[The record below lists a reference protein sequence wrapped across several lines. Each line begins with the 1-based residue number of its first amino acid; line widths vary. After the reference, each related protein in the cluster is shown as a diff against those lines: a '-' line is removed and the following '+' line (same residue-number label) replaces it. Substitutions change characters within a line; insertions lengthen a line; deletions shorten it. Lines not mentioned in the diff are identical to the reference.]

1 MIIMEFSKNYGQIIL
16 GYGLLSIGITLVML
30 FLQTGGIFWIVLSSL
45 TIFGG
50 VWIIRKERKERK
62 RSQTRTRLNYSIAD
76 VEEVQY
82 DSEEWKPR

>member
-1 MIIMEFSKNYGQIIL
+1 MIIMEFSKNYGQIII

-50 VWIIRKERKERK
+50 VWIIRKERKK
-62 RSQTRTRLNYSIAD
+62 
-76 VEEVQY
+76 Y
-82 DSEEWKPR
+82 DDHDDYAFESSNSD

>member
-1 MIIMEFSKNYGQIIL
+1 MIIMEFSKNYGQIII

-45 TIFGG
+45 TIFCG

-62 RSQTRTRLNYSIAD
+62 K
-76 VEEVQY
+76 Y
-82 DSEEWKPR
+82 DDPDDHAFESSNLD

>member
-1 MIIMEFSKNYGQIIL
+1 MIVMEFSKNYGQIIF

-50 VWIIRKERKERK
+50 VWIIRKERQERK
-62 RSQTRTRLNYSIAD
+62 K
-76 VEEVQY
+76 Y
-82 DSEEWKPR
+82 DDNDDCAFKANKPD

>member
-1 MIIMEFSKNYGQIIL
+1 MEFSKNYGQIIL

-62 RSQTRTRLNYSIAD
+62 K
-76 VEEVQY
+76 Y
-82 DSEEWKPR
+82 DEPDDYDFESSNPD

>member
-62 RSQTRTRLNYSIAD
+62 K
-76 VEEVQY
+76 Y
-82 DSEEWKPR
+82 DEPDDYDFESSNPD